1 MNILKSLLIGI
12 SYGLLKERI
21 YNRYTTIKKKIYN
34 NNNTKIPIKT
44 LDNS

>member
-34 NNNTKIPIKT
+34 NNTKIPIKT